1 MGTTRP
7 FRDIGYAR
15 LSVFDPDEAGAIA
28 RQKQDILRVSA
39 STGGELVGPI
49 LVDNAISAS
58 RYARRQRKDYP
69 KLLDMARAG
78 LADRAI
84 IYDLDRLLRIPRELE
99 DLIDLVEELAG
110 QFTVVGVN
118 GVMDLST
125 ADGRFFARMRVA
137 QAAKESDDMS
147 RRLRRKYEQLAEQG
161 RTQGLRGK
169 NRAFGWLDGGEEHH
183 PVEAP
188 LIAAAAEDM
197 VLRGVG
203 TNTIARRWNEAG
215 QFGARDAP
223 WGNSKVLGVL
233 TLPRNAGLREFRG
246 EIIGPTTAP
255 PIIDP
260 DIYKRLCRLL
270 EDRQREPRRRTV
282 FTGLFRAPDGRGMTR
297 CTGRRGGPAYR
308 TVRPYPGVPRTGPSI
323 SISPAETLEELVLEI
338 LFADVETGALA
349 ARAAA
354 RRQATPRPA
363 GEDPAVVKQELV
375 ELAEDKAERRITREE
390 WLAMRR
396 PLERRLAAAEAAQAA
411 ADVELVGGAIDP
423 DVRARWEMPVEDG
436 GYDDDQKRRILF
448 AVFERVEIAPANYL
462 GAGFDPD
469 RVTPIYRT

>member
-1 MGTTRP
+1 MGTARP
-7 FRDIGYAR
+7 HRDIGYAR
-15 LSVFDPDEAGAIA
+15 LSVFDPDELGAIA
-28 RQKQDILRVSA
+28 RQKQDIRRVSTA
-39 STGGELVGPI
+39 TGGELVGPI

-99 DLIDLVEELAG
+99 DLIDLVEELDG
-110 QFTVVGVN
+110 KFTVVGVN
-118 GVMDLST
+118 GVLDLST

-147 RRLRRKYEQLAEQG
+147 RRLRRKYEQMAEQG
-161 RTQGLRGK
+161 QNRGLRGR

-203 TNTIARRWNEAG
+203 TNTIARRWNQAG
-215 QFGARDAP
+215 QFGVRGTP

-246 EIIGPTTAP
+246 EIIGTTPAP

-260 DIYKRLCRLL
+260 DIYKRLCRML
-270 EDRQREPRRRTV
+270 EDRRREPRRRTV
-282 FTGLFRAPDGRGMTR
+282 FTGLFRVPDGRGMTR
-297 CTGRRGGPAYR
+297 STGRRGTPAYR
-308 TVRPYPGVPRTGPSI
+308 TIRPYPGVVERGPSV
-323 SISPAETLEELVLEI
+323 SISPAETLEDMVLEI
-338 LFADVETGALA
+338 MFTDIETGGVQS
-349 ARAAA
+349 RAAA
-354 RRQATPRPA
+354 RRLTAPRLV
-363 GEDPAVVKQELV
+363 GEDPATVRRELV
-375 ELAEDKAERRITREE
+375 ELAEDKAEGRITRDE

-396 PLERRLAAAEAAQAA
+396 PLERRLAVAEAAEATMYELSLAEAV
-411 ADVELVGGAIDP
+411 DV
-423 DVRARWEMPVEDG
+423 DVRARWALPVEEG
-436 GYDDDQKRRILF
+436 GYDDDRKRRILF
-448 AVFERVEIAPANYL
+448 SVFDRVEIAPAARR

-469 RVTPIYRT
+469 RVKPIFR